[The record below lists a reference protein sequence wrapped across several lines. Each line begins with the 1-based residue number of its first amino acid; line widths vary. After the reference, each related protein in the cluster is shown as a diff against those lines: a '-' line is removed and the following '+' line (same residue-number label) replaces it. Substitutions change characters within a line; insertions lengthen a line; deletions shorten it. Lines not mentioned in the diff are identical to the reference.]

1 MTGRVIPPNRAAY
14 RILHIDN
21 LPTLVARQALH
32 APRHVPDDGHPP
44 YRTIHN
50 PSVQASRAGY
60 PIACGPGGTIHDYVP
75 FYLGPRSVML
85 YQLHT
90 GWVTGYTEGQ
100 SPLVYAVTSLLRVE
114 ASGRPWVF
122 SDGHGLA
129 RLTHWYDDPANLDK
143 VDWETVNS
151 RMWKD
156 TNADPDRQRR
166 KQSELLVHEHLPW
179 SALVGIAVLNDA
191 VGKQVE
197 TILQAN
203 PATAGTPV
211 KAKPEWY
218 Y

>member
-1 MTGRVIPPNRAAY
+1 MVY
-14 RILHIDN
+14 RIVHMDN

-50 PSVQASRAGY
+50 TGVQASRAEY
-60 PIACGPGGTIHDYVP
+60 RIPCGPGGTIHDYVP

-90 GWVTGYTEGQ
+90 GWVEGYREGQ
-100 SPLVYAVTSLLRVE
+100 EPILYAVTSLRQVE

-129 RLTHWYDDPANLDK
+129 RLTHWYDDPANLHK
-143 VDWETVNS
+143 VDWDTVNAD
-151 RMWKD
+151 RWND
-156 TNADPDRQRR
+156 TDTDPDRQRR
-166 KQSELLVHEHLPW
+166 KQAELLVHEHLPW
-179 SALVGIAVLNDA
+179 SALVGIGVLNDA
-191 VGKQVE
+191 VRKQVE
-197 TILQAN
+197 TILQTN
-203 PATAGTPV
+203 PATAGTRV
-211 KAKPEWY
+211 RAKPEWY

>member
-1 MTGRVIPPNRAAY
+1 MEARVIPTDRLVY

-21 LPTLVARQALH
+21 LSTLVARQALH
-32 APRHVPDDGHPP
+32 APRHVPDDGLPP
-44 YRTIHN
+44 YRAIHDIG
-50 PSVQASRAGY
+50 VQASRAGY
-60 PIACGPGGTIHDYVP
+60 QIRCGPGGTIHDYVP

-90 GWVTGYTEGQ
+90 GRVAGYNEGQ
-100 SPLVYAVTSLLRVE
+100 TPILYAVTSLRRVE

-129 RLTHWYDDPANLDK
+129 RLTHWYDDLASLDRI
-143 VDWETVNS
+143 DWETVNS
-151 RMWKD
+151 NQWND

-166 KQSELLVHEHLPW
+166 KQAELLVHEHLPW
-179 SALVGIAVLNDA
+179 SALVGFGVLDAAVRS
-191 VGKQVE
+191 QVE
-197 TILQAN
+197 SILRAN

-211 KAKPEWY
+211 KAKPAWY